1 MARTPAKPKAATP
14 AKPTA
19 APAAK
24 PENTPSADA
33 LKGAQAPQQGKTDQ
47 QPPTN
52 ADATGEA
59 GGSTPGAD
67 DLQAAQAPDQVKVEQ
82 APSTTSD
89 AASEAGDTTPGA
101 DDPEPEDK
109 PGPVATIIGP
119 KPGRRRIGRRFGP
132 APVHIPL
139 EELTAEELAAL
150 IDDPALTVSIPG
162 VDQELLTAPR
172 RPRV

>member
-14 AKPTA
+14 LKPTA

-24 PENTPSADA
+24 PENTPSANEP
-33 LKGAQAPQQGKTDQ
+33 KVAQAPDEAKANQ
-47 QPPTN
+47 QPLTD
-52 ADATGEA
+52 AAATGEA
-59 GGSTPGAD
+59 GGSTPPAG
-67 DLQAAQAPDQVKVEQ
+67 DLQAAQAPDQGKAGQ
-82 APSTTSD
+82 PSTTSD
-89 AASEAGDTTPGA
+89 ATVGAGDTTPGA
-101 DDPEPEDK
+101 GDPEPEDK

-119 KPGRRRIGRRFGP
+119 EPGRRRIGRRFGP

-162 VDQELLTAPR
+162 VDQELLIAPR
-172 RPRV
+172 RPRA